1 MSGLEEFYKK
11 HSLANILTICIVVRL
26 FGDYFYL
33 QVGKVFYEFLD
44 YLPLIIA
51 CLFGWKANLLALV
64 PPVCSNIYNHANSA
78 SYRELSTIVAI
89 VLTNLLVDYLATTKF
104 FKSDLKKLLL
114 FEIGTLVL
122 GASIYFFRVMVG
134 KDVTSPFSHIHTAYN
149 LLFVMVMLLLI
160 FAKQDKE

>member
-33 QVGKVFYEFLD
+33 QVGRLFYEFID

-51 CLFGWKANLLALV
+51 CLFGWKANLIALI
-64 PPVCSNIYNHANSA
+64 PPVCSNIYHYANA
-78 SYRELSTIVAI
+78 TGYRELSTIIAI
-89 VLTNLLVDYLATTKF
+89 VLANLVVDYLATTTF

-114 FEIGTLVL
+114 FEVGTLLL
-122 GASIYFFRVMVG
+122 GGSIYYLRALTG
-134 KDVTSPFSHIHTAYN
+134 LDVTTPFSHINTVYN
-149 LLFVMVMLLLI
+149 LMFFMVMLLLI
-160 FAKQDKE
+160 FANKHEE

>member
-33 QVGKVFYEFLD
+33 QVGKVFYEFID

-51 CLFGWKANLLALV
+51 CLFGWKANLLALI
-64 PPVCSNIYNHANSA
+64 PPVCSNIYHHVNAT
-78 SYRELSTIVAI
+78 SYRELSTIIAI
-89 VLTNLLVDYLATTKF
+89 VLANMLVDYLATKSF

-114 FEIGTLVL
+114 FEFGTLVL
-122 GASIYFFRVMVG
+122 GGSIYFLRTLAG
-134 KDVTSPFSHIHTAYN
+134 LPVTSPFSHINTVYN
-149 LLFVMVMLLLI
+149 LLFIMVMLLLI
-160 FAKQDKE
+160 FAKQHKE